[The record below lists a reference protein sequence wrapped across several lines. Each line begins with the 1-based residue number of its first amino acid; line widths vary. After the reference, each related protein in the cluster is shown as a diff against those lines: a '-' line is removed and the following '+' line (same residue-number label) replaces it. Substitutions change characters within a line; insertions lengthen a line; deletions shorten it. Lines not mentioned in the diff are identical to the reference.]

1 MQIMSKKVKKN
12 NQFGTTGSCD
22 HCGKKLSTTST
33 VWQTTSLLSLW
44 GKTFCSMKCAKAEG
58 YEESKSWF

>member
-44 GKTFCSMKCAKAEG
+44 EKRFVV
-58 YEESKSWF
+58 